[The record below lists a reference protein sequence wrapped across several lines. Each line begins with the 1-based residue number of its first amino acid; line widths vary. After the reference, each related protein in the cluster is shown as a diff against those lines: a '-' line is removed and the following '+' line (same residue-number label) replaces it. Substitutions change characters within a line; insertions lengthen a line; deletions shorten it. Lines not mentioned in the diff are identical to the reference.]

1 LTFKMILMIRVEK
14 LEILI
19 LKKIMMKNKNNSLNM
34 KMMSTQIKT

>member
-1 LTFKMILMIRVEK
+1 LKFKMILMIRVEK